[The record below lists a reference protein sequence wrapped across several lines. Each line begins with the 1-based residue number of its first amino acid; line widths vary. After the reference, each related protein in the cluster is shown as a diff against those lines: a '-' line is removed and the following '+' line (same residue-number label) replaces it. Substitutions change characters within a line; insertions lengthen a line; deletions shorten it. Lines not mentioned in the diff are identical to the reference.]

1 MVSRYDARGFL
12 KNRDVLYENL
22 LAKRNTTAILQYTT
36 PYMKHPSAKEIEN
49 LNIVNHAWG
58 EGDRFWKLAGKYFG
72 RPELWWI
79 IAWFNRMP
87 TEGHLER
94 GDIVAIP
101 LPLSKILDYL
111 DL

>member
-1 MVSRYDARGFL
+1 MVSRYDARGLITNF
-12 KNRDVLYENL
+12 DEQYENL
-22 LAKRNTTAILQYTT
+22 FKKRNTTTILQYVT
-36 PYMKHPSAKEIEN
+36 PSMQHPSAKEIAN
-49 LNIVNHAWG
+49 LNIVNHAWA
-58 EGDRFWKLAGKYFG
+58 EGDRFWKLAGRYFG
-72 RPELWWI
+72 KPELWWV

-87 TEGHLER
+87 TEGHLKR

>member
-1 MVSRYDARGFL
+1 MVSRYDARGFIT
-12 KNRDVLYENL
+12 NFDEQYENL
-22 LAKRNTTAILQYTT
+22 FKKRNTATILQYVT
-36 PYMKHPSAKEIEN
+36 PNMRHPSAEEIAN
-49 LNIVNHAWG
+49 LSIINHAWS

-72 RPELWWI
+72 KPELCWI
-79 IAWFNRMP
+79 IALFNRMP

-101 LPLSKILDYL
+101 LPLTKILDYL